1 MTTLLNLLI
10 RDLWTYKM
18 VEDLV
23 AQDADHVKGLLG
35 SDRVN
40 EHVAMNADEMFGV
53 EDAVFI
59 LEGSRC

>member
-1 MTTLLNLLI
+1 
-10 RDLWTYKM
+10 M

-40 EHVAMNADEMFGV
+40 EHIAMDADEMFGV

-59 LEGSRC
+59 LEGSWC